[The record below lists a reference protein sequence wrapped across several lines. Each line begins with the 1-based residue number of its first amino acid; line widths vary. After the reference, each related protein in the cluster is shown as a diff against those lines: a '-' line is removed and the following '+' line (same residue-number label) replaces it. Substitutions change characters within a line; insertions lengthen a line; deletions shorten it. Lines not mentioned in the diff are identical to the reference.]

1 MRRAALMLAVTL
13 SIASAI
19 AMIGQPVADAQQ
31 APDPRI
37 ADLVQIGKLRV
48 GLGLSLVV
56 ATKDSATGE
65 LRGVAVDLA
74 RALAKRLRIELV
86 PVIYPSP
93 PAIIEGL
100 KDNAWDVGFLAI
112 DPVRLTQV
120 DLSPPYLQI
129 DATFLVPADSS
140 IRGIAD
146 ADQAG
151 VRIAVTRNSVEE
163 IALRRTLT
171 RAEIK
176 PVELSSA
183 AGFDLLRAGN
193 VEVLAA
199 TRHTLLQ
206 LSSRLA
212 GSRVLDDRFGVIE
225 IAMAVPKGH
234 PGRLAYTSAFVEE
247 AKASGLVQEAIE
259 RAGLRGIQVA
269 PVGESKTQ

>member
-1 MRRAALMLAVTL
+1 MRRITFMLALTL
-13 SIASAI
+13 ALA
-19 AMIGQPVADAQQ
+19 VLEVNAQQ
-31 APDPRI
+31 VPDPRV
-37 ADLVQIGKLRV
+37 ADLVQTGKLRV

-74 RALAKRLRIELV
+74 RALAVRLGIEFV
-86 PVIYPSP
+86 PVLYPSP

-100 KDNAWDVGFLAI
+100 KVNAWDVGFLAI

-129 DATFLVPADSS
+129 DATFLVRAGSS
-140 IRGIAD
+140 IRSIVE
-146 ADQAG
+146 ADQPG

-163 IALRRTLT
+163 IALRRMLT
-171 RAEIK
+171 RAEIQA
-176 PVELSSA
+176 VELSSA
-183 AGFDLLRAGN
+183 AGFDLLGAGN

-206 LSSRLA
+206 LSSRLP

-225 IAMAVPKGH
+225 IAMATPKGH
-234 PGRLAYTSAFVEE
+234 PGWLAYISDFVEQ
-247 AKASGLVQEAIE
+247 AKASGLVQQAIE
-259 RAGLRGIQVA
+259 HAGVRGVQVA
-269 PVGESKTQ
+269 PARNPSTR

>member
-1 MRRAALMLAVTL
+1 MRRMRLMLFLVIA
-13 SIASAI
+13 IASEPI
-19 AMIGQPVADAQQ
+19 ALVHAQ
-31 APDPRI
+31 AVPDPRV
-37 ADLVQIGKLRV
+37 ADLVRAGKLRV

-56 ATKDSATGE
+56 ATKDLGTGE

-74 RALAKRLRIELV
+74 RALATRLGIELV

-129 DATFLVPADSS
+129 DATFLVPAGSS
-140 IRGIAD
+140 IRSTVEAD
-146 ADQAG
+146 KPG

-171 RAEIK
+171 RADIH

-183 AGFDLLRAGN
+183 AGFDLLRTGN

-206 LSSRLA
+206 LSSRLP

-234 PGRLAYTSAFVEE
+234 AGWLGYVSEFVEE
-247 AKASGLVQEAIE
+247 AKASGLVQQAIE

-269 PVGESKTQ
+269 PGGKPKSQ